1 MFADNFTNTDVK
13 NNILTYPLDHKQQ
26 TENRLID
33 SIYDAAIDPQKYD
46 ELLLLW
52 EDEFFVTPTRETSQ
66 QVDGAIENHI
76 RRAHKI
82 LSLTNPQQNEP
93 PRIEQLVDADPLPTL
108 ILSRDQIVT
117 LANQVAQNLFGVKIG
132 KKLPHNAFSADDILK
147 IKHYLTHLN
156 KHKSDRV
163 LAIIQPQ
170 NEEGQATYLFALS
183 KIDDVNSRRSL
194 LQISVVNTVWNE
206 TVGKTIQ
213 TTFALTDAEIDL
225 AKRYVAGEKLADIAF
240 AKGRS
245 INTVKTQSK
254 SLFRKT
260 KLKSQSELIRLFS
273 ALQQFAQQENNGRNN
288 ALHLEEPV
296 GLNSSYQH
304 FIGRAYIN
312 RMNGRKLYY
321 ETYGD
326 PDGEPVLYLH
336 GVISGT
342 KFTHEIM
349 DLFRAQKIKLIAPHR
364 AGFGKSDPH
373 FEQREEGFVEDVRAV
388 LVAEQVDKFKVV
400 GQFAGAYYAF
410 ILGAALPE
418 RILKMRLINSHA
430 PIESK
435 NQLSK
440 IMGRP
445 LRTLVYTA
453 RYIPQLLPFLLSNM
467 DVQVRKNGGRYSM
480 NKYYRESAF
489 DYELCQD
496 AEIGEVVIDGFLSC
510 YAQGNKFVTQQ
521 VKNLYQKDWSHLIA
535 DCPVP
540 IELYHSTKDIS
551 VPLWVMQDLA
561 KKHHQLKLTIVEG
574 GQLILYKYP
583 KTILA
588 DL

>member
-1 MFADNFTNTDVK
+1 MTFHTEN
-13 NNILTYPLDHKQQ
+13 KQQ
-26 TENRLID
+26 AENKLID
-33 SIYDAAIDPQKYD
+33 SIYDVTIDPQKYD

-52 EDEFFVTPTRETSQ
+52 EDEFFVTPTSETSQ
-66 QVDGAIENHI
+66 VVDGAIESHI
-76 RRAHKI
+76 HRAHTI
-82 LSLTNPQQNEP
+82 LGLTNPQQTEP
-93 PRIEQLVDADPLPTL
+93 PCIEQLVEADPLPTL
-108 ILSRDQIVT
+108 ILSNDRIVT
-117 LANQVAQNLFGVKIG
+117 VANQVAKNLFGVEIG
-132 KKLPHNAFSADDILK
+132 KILPEDAFSPDDVLK
-147 IKHYLTHLN
+147 IKHYLGRLDEV
-156 KHKSDRV
+156 KKDRV

-170 NEEGQATYLFALS
+170 NEEGEATYLFALS
-183 KIDDVNSRRSL
+183 KINDVSSGTSL

-206 TVGKTIQ
+206 AVGKTIQ
-213 TTFALTDAEIDL
+213 TTFSLTDAELNI
-225 AKRYVAGEKLADIAF
+225 AKRYVAGEKLADIAVT
-240 AKGRS
+240 KGRS

-273 ALQQFAQQENNGRNN
+273 ALQQFAQQESNGRNN
-288 ALHLEEPV
+288 ASLPDVEMPV
-296 GLNSSYQH
+296 GIDNSYEH
-304 FIGRAYIN
+304 FVGRAYIN

-326 PDGEPVLYLH
+326 PDGEPVLFLH

-349 DLFRAQKIKLIAPHR
+349 SFLRDQKIKLIAPHR
-364 AGFGKSDPH
+364 AGFGKSDPYI
-373 FEQREEGFVEDVRAV
+373 ERQKGGFVEDMRAV
-388 LVAEQVDKFKVV
+388 LVAEKVDKFKLV

-410 ILGAALPE
+410 ILGAAMPQ

-480 NKYYRESAF
+480 NKYYRESKF
-489 DYELCQD
+489 DYDLCQN
-496 AEIGEVVIDGFLSC
+496 AEIGDVVIDGFLSC
-510 YAQGNKFVTQQ
+510 YAQGNKFVTHQ
-521 VKNLYQKDWSHLIA
+521 VKNLYQKDWSHLIEN
-535 DCPVP
+535 CQMPV
-540 IELYHSTKDIS
+540 ELYHSTNDIS
-551 VPLWVMQDLA
+551 VPLWVVEDLV
-561 KKHHQLKLTIVEG
+561 KKHDHLKLTVIEG

-583 KTILA
+583 KIILNN
-588 DL
+588 L